1 MFLSFIE
8 KYLGNLSCF
17 HLRKLKTS
25 FVLLVVGEKVLSSNC
40 IVISSVNGSCN
51 DGSIFILSICS
62 IEFTLF

>member
-8 KYLGNLSCF
+8 KYLGNLFCF

-40 IVISSVNGSCN
+40 IVISSFNGSCN
-51 DGSIFILSICS
+51 NGSIFILSICL
-62 IEFTLF
+62 IELTLF